1 MSRLIET
8 LKRHEG
14 SVKSRGFHYVYKD
27 HLGYAT
33 LGYGRC
39 VEDGVGIGIS
49 DEEAD
54 FLLSNDIDR
63 CNRELRAMFG
73 WFEDLNEV
81 RQEAIINLCFNMGL
95 TKLRQFKM
103 AIAAMEARDYERASD
118 EFLDSLYAKQ
128 VGKRADEVAEM
139 IRTGQYQD

>member
-1 MSRLIET
+1 M
-8 LKRHEG
+8 
-14 SVKSRGFHYVYKD
+14 
-27 HLGYAT
+27 
-33 LGYGRC
+33 GYGRC

-49 DEEAD
+49 DDEAD
-54 FLLSNDIDR
+54 LMLANDVDR
-63 CNRELRAMFG
+63 CTRELRAMFG
-73 WFEDLNEV
+73 WFEDLDEV

-103 AIAAMEARDYERASD
+103 AIAGMEAKDYEKASD